1 MTKTLVRSRLSVARQ
16 SAHRHWK
23 ALVTL
28 VALLA
33 VGVVGKS
40 AVSGPDSTAVAAPPP
55 ANVSAWLEAD
65 PLAPRGAVA
74 APAGGVAAAVN
85 RRHAPFP
92 PGGPGSMG
100 MPDVPPAPS
109 AGAQI
114 KATLPKPGIVPDHQ
128 IAAARLIAGPQET
141 WQAPAPMEHPFAGQQ
156 PPSPQKPGDVNGDRP
171 PREPPQ
177 K

>member
-1 MTKTLVRSRLSVARQ
+1 MTKTLIRSRLSVARQ

-23 ALVTL
+23 VLVTL

-40 AVSGPDSTAVAAPPP
+40 AVSGPNSTPVAAPPA
-55 ANVSAWLEAD
+55 ANANAWLDVEPGEAV
-65 PLAPRGAVA
+65 PV
-74 APAGGVAAAVN
+74 PADGVAASVN
-85 RRHAPFP
+85 HHHAPFP

-109 AGAQI
+109 AGLQI
-114 KATLPKPGIVPDHQ
+114 KAKLPKPVIVPDHQ

-141 WQAPAPMEHPFAGQQ
+141 WQAPAPVEHPVAGQQ
-156 PPSPQKPGDVNGDRP
+156 PPSLQNPGDVNGDRP

-177 K
+177 KIE